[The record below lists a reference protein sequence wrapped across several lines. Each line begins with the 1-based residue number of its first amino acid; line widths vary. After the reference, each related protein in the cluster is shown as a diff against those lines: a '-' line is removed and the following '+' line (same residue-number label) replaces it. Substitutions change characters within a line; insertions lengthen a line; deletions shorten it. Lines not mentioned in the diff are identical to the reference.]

1 MPTEK
6 RYDEQ
11 IINVLVSLEVDMA
24 ESGMINIA
32 MFFVIIGISLIF
44 IAAWIIKSESRIN
57 ICKEEIKR
65 LGGQVAGLEREK
77 FDLEG
82 KLSSQEIAPS
92 ASWDSGGSDQLLKEA
107 VKKSETLESENKK
120 LKRELS
126 EAKKSLEEV
135 YKALS
140 A

>member
-1 MPTEK
+1 MPE
-6 RYDEQ
+6 
-11 IINVLVSLEVDMA
+11 VGLV
-24 ESGMINIA
+24 NIA
-32 MFFVIIGISLIF
+32 AFFVIIGVGLIF

-57 ICKEEIKR
+57 ICKEEIGR
-65 LGGQVAGLEREK
+65 LRNQTASMEREK
-77 FDLEG
+77 SGLLE
-82 KLSSQEIAPS
+82 KLSSQGIVPTDLA
-92 ASWDSGGSDQLLKEA
+92 DSGDSGRDLKDVLKKNESLEA
-107 VKKSETLESENKK
+107 ENKK

>member
-1 MPTEK
+1 M
-6 RYDEQ
+6 
-11 IINVLVSLEVDMA
+11 LEI
-24 ESGMINIA
+24 GLINIA
-32 MFFVIIGISLIF
+32 AFFVIIGVCLIF

-57 ICKEEIKR
+57 ICREEIAR
-65 LGGQVAGLEREK
+65 LKNQVAGLEREK
-77 FDLEG
+77 SGLLE

-92 ASWDSGGSDQLLKEA
+92 GSADSPSSDLELKEA
-107 VKKSETLESENKK
+107 LDRNELLEAENKK